1 MLNKFLYPFLFFVFC
16 FSVAISQ
23 NQPPNITSDGN
34 QIYCPQ
40 TQQNIV
46 SNFNIEDP
54 DDTSL
59 DALYIQISEG
69 YIPGEDILHTTAQI
83 QIYILIGLFRRVNL
97 K

>member
-1 MLNKFLYPFLFFVFC
+1 MLNKFLYTFLLFVFC
-16 FSVAISQ
+16 FFEAISQ
-23 NQPPNITSDGN
+23 NQPPTITSDGN

-46 SNFNIEDP
+46 NTFNIEDP

-69 YIPGEDILHTTAQI
+69 YVPGEDILS
-83 QIYILIGLFRRVNL
+83 YIGSNPNL
-97 K
+97 DFKMRPY